1 MVGDG
6 IAKFIPEGFDAQK
19 IPSFAI
25 EKEPRE
31 QGALPADWVLVP
43 EFSLTDGKANAS
55 LTVPEGTSIYGGGEV
70 TGSLLRNGKTI
81 KLWNTDSG
89 AYGVDKGTRLYQ
101 SHPWMMGVRKDGTA
115 FGILFDTT
123 WKAELSSTDEKIEL
137 KSEGIPFRVFIIDRE
152 SPQAVIRGLSELTG
166 TMPMIPRWALG
177 YQQCRFSYSPDSR
190 VIEIADTFRLK
201 RIPCDVIWMDIDYM
215 DGIKHSRRFAEL
227 EKRFCFRR
235 RAGRFFRS
243 PSIRARDV
251 DSILHG

>member
-1 MVGDG
+1 MKYPLIKTVAIYLLTALPLLANAATQKVSIKQSVLVGDG
-6 IAKFIPEGFDAQK
+6 IAKFIPEGFDAKK

-31 QGALPADWVLVP
+31 KGTLPTNWILIP

-55 LTVPEGTSIYGGGEV
+55 LTIPEDTSIYGGGEV

-89 AYGVDKGTRLYQ
+89 AYGVDNGTRLYQ

-137 KSEGIPFRVFIIDRE
+137 RSEGAPFRVFIIDRE
-152 SPQAVIRGLSELTG
+152 SPQAVVRGLSELTLSL
-166 TMPMIPRWALG
+166 IH
-177 YQQCRFSYSPDSR
+177 
-190 VIEIADTFRLK
+190 I
-201 RIPCDVIWMDIDYM
+201 
-215 DGIKHSRRFAEL
+215 
-227 EKRFCFRR
+227 
-235 RAGRFFRS
+235 
-243 PSIRARDV
+243 
-251 DSILHG
+251 

>member
-1 MVGDG
+1 M
-6 IAKFIPEGFDAQK
+6 P
-19 IPSFAI
+19 I

-177 YQQCRFSYSPDSR
+177 YQQCRFSYSPR
-190 VIEIADTFRLK
+190 Q
-201 RIPCDVIWMDIDYM
+201 PC
-215 DGIKHSRRFAEL
+215 H
-227 EKRFCFRR
+227 
-235 RAGRFFRS
+235 
-243 PSIRARDV
+243 
-251 DSILHG
+251 

>member
-1 MVGDG
+1 M
-6 IAKFIPEGFDAQK
+6 
-19 IPSFAI
+19 
-25 EKEPRE
+25 
-31 QGALPADWVLVP
+31 
-43 EFSLTDGKANAS
+43 
-55 LTVPEGTSIYGGGEV
+55 PEGTSIYGGGEV

-190 VIEIADTFRLK
+190 VIEIADTS
-201 RIPCDVIWMDIDYM
+201 D
-215 DGIKHSRRFAEL
+215 
-227 EKRFCFRR
+227 
-235 RAGRFFRS
+235 
-243 PSIRARDV
+243 
-251 DSILHG
+251 